1 MKTGKWLLTL
11 LALTNSMHALALN
24 AEHVLWDKTP
34 IPLELPLN
42 EERLVHFPQAVSIID
57 NEAADKI
64 AVMKVQDTLYLK
76 GKEAFQNKR
85 LLVQLMPQGEVIIL
99 NLSVNDKAHNVKP
112 VDILLE
118 SKEGAANITQEA
130 SNPLDLNAVT
140 LTRFAIQ
147 SLYAPQ
153 RLLVIPE
160 GVGRVPMQTRK
171 QVSLFYGAS
180 IEARPLISWH
190 GGAFYVTAVELK
202 NLLNKDVIVDPRQM
216 TGNWQTATFY
226 PTNTLAPRG
235 KEDTT
240 TVFLVSDRSFGTA
253 LASSREYVR

>member
-1 MKTGKWLLTL
+1 MKTGKWLLAW
-11 LALTNSMHALALN
+11 LALTASQHALALN
-24 AEHVLWDKTP
+24 AEHVLWDKIP
-34 IPLELPLN
+34 IPLDLPLN

-64 AVMKVQDTLYLK
+64 AVLKVQDTLYLK
-76 GKEAFQNKR
+76 GKETFQNKR

-99 NLSVNDKAHNVKP
+99 NLNVSDKTHDVKP

-118 SKEGAANITQEA
+118 AKENSTNPTQET

-153 RLLVIPE
+153 RVLVIPD
-160 GVGRVPMQTRK
+160 GLGRVPMQTRK
-171 QVSLFYGAS
+171 QISLFYGAS
-180 IEARPLISWH
+180 IEARPLISWC
-190 GGAFYVTAVELK
+190 GDSFYVTAVELK
-202 NLLNKDVIVDPRQM
+202 NLLNKEMIVDPRQM

-240 TVFLVSDRSFGTA
+240 TVFLVSDRPFSTA
-253 LASSREYVR
+253 LASGREYVR

>member
-1 MKTGKWLLTL
+1 MKTGKWLLAL
-11 LALTNSMHALALN
+11 LALANSMHALALN

-64 AVMKVQDTLYLK
+64 AVLKVQDTLYLK
-76 GKEAFQNKR
+76 SQGAFQNKR

-99 NLSVNDKAHNVKP
+99 NLSVNDKTHNVKP
-112 VDILLE
+112 IDILLE
-118 SKEGAANITQEA
+118 SKEDAANTTQQA

-171 QVSLFYGAS
+171 QVSIFYGAS

-190 GGAFYVTAVELK
+190 GDAFYVTAVELK
-202 NLLNKDVIVDPRQM
+202 NLLNKEVIVDPRQM

-240 TVFLVSDRSFGTA
+240 TVFLVSDRPFGTA

>member
-1 MKTGKWLLTL
+1 MKTGKWLLAL
-11 LALTNSMHALALN
+11 LALTTNQHALALN
-24 AEHVLWDKTP
+24 AEHVLWDKIP

-42 EERLVHFPQAVSIID
+42 EERLIHFPQAISIID
-57 NEAADKI
+57 NESADKI
-64 AVMKVQDTLYLK
+64 AVLKVQDTLYLK
-76 GKEAFQNKR
+76 GKEVFQNKR

-99 NLSVNDKAHNVKP
+99 NLNVNDKAHHLKP
-112 VDILLE
+112 IDILLE
-118 SKEGAANITQEA
+118 SKEDSTNATQA
-130 SNPLDLNAVT
+130 SNNPLDLNAVT

-147 SLYAPQ
+147 SLYAPL

-171 QVSLFYGAS
+171 QISLFYGAS

-190 GGAFYVTAVELK
+190 GGSFYITAVELK
-202 NLLNKDVIVDPRQM
+202 NLLNKEIIVDPRQM

-240 TVFLVSDRSFGTA
+240 TVFLVSDRPFGTA
-253 LASSREYVR
+253 LASGREYVR

>member
-1 MKTGKWLLTL
+1 MKIANWLLPF
-11 LALTNSMHALALN
+11 LALTSMQVSALN
-24 AEHVLWDKTP
+24 SEHVLWDKTP
-34 IPLELPLN
+34 IPIELPLN
-42 EERLVHFPQAVSIID
+42 EERLVHFSQAVNIVD
-57 NEAADKI
+57 NEAEDQI
-64 AVMKVQDTLYLK
+64 AVLKVQDTLYLK
-76 GKEAFQNKR
+76 GKQIFNNKR

-99 NLSVNDKAHNVKP
+99 NLSVNDKTHDIKP

-118 SKEGAANITQEA
+118 AKAETATNEES
-130 SNPLDLNAVT
+130 SNPLDFNTVT

-160 GVGRVPMQTRK
+160 GLGRVPMETRK
-171 QVSLFYGAS
+171 QVNLFYGAS

-202 NLLNKDVIVDPRQM
+202 NLLNKEVVIDPRQM
-216 TGNWQTATFY
+216 TGNWQTASFY
-226 PTNTLAPRG
+226 PTNTLMPRG

-240 TVFLVSDRSFGTA
+240 TIFLVSDRPFGTA

>member
-1 MKTGKWLLTL
+1 MKTGKWLLAL
-11 LALTNSMHALALN
+11 LVLSVSQHALALN

-42 EERLVHFPQAVSIID
+42 EERLVHFPQAISIID

-64 AVMKVQDTLYLK
+64 AVLKVQDTLYLK

-99 NLSVNDKAHNVKP
+99 SLNVNDKAHDVKP

-118 SKEGAANITQEA
+118 TKEDNTKPTEEI

-160 GVGRVPMQTRK
+160 GIGRIPMQTRK
-171 QVSLFYGAS
+171 QISLFYGAS

-190 GGAFYVTAVELK
+190 GGSFYVTAVELK
-202 NLLNKDVIVDPRQM
+202 NLLNKEMIVDPRQM

-240 TVFLVSDRSFGTA
+240 TVFLVSDRPFSTA
-253 LASSREYVR
+253 LASGREYVR

>member
-1 MKTGKWLLTL
+1 MKTGKWLLAL
-11 LALTNSMHALALN
+11 LALANSMHALALN

-34 IPLELPLN
+34 IPLELSLN

-64 AVMKVQDTLYLK
+64 AILKVQDTLYLK
-76 GKEAFQNKR
+76 SKEIFQNKR

-99 NLSVNDKAHNVKP
+99 NLSVNDKTHNVKP

-118 SKEGAANITQEA
+118 SKEDAANTTQQA

-180 IEARPLISWH
+180 IEAKPLISWH
-190 GGAFYVTAVELK
+190 GDTFYVTAVELK
-202 NLLNKDVIVDPRQM
+202 NLLNKEVIVDPRQM

-240 TVFLVSDRSFGTA
+240 TVFLVSDRPFGTA

>member
-1 MKTGKWLLTL
+1 MKTAKWLLTL
-11 LALTNSMHALALN
+11 IALTSSQYAIALN

-34 IPLELPLN
+34 IPVELSLN
-42 EERLVHFPQAVSIID
+42 EERLIYFPQAISIVD
-57 NEAADKI
+57 NEAANKM
-64 AVMKVQDTLYLK
+64 AVLKVQDALYLK
-76 GKEAFQNKR
+76 GKEIFQNKR
-85 LLVQLMPQGEVIIL
+85 LLVQMMPQGEVIIL
-99 NLSVNDKAHNVKP
+99 NLSVNDKTNDMKP
-112 VDILLE
+112 VEILLE
-118 SKEGAANITQEA
+118 SKESTNTSQEA
-130 SNPLDLNAVT
+130 VNPLDLNAVT

-153 RLLVIPE
+153 RLLIIPD

-180 IEARPLISWH
+180 MEARPLISWH

-202 NLLNKDVIVDPRQM
+202 NLLNKAVIVDPRQM
-216 TGNWQTATFY
+216 SGNWQTATFY

-240 TVFLVSDRSFGTA
+240 TVFLVSDRPFGIA

>member
-1 MKTGKWLLTL
+1 MKTGKWLLAL
-11 LALTNSMHALALN
+11 LVLTVSQHALALN

-34 IPLELPLN
+34 ILLELPLN
-42 EERLVHFPQAVSIID
+42 EERLVHFPQAISIID

-64 AVMKVQDTLYLK
+64 AVLKVQDTLYLK
-76 GKEAFQNKR
+76 GKETFQNKR
-85 LLVQLMPQGEVIIL
+85 LLVQLMPQGEIIIL
-99 NLSVNDKAHNVKP
+99 NLNVSDKAHDVKP

-118 SKEGAANITQEA
+118 AKEDTTNPTQETN
-130 SNPLDLNAVT
+130 NPLDLNAVT

-153 RLLVIPE
+153 RLLVIPD
-160 GVGRVPMQTRK
+160 GLGRVPMQTRK
-171 QVSLFYGAS
+171 QISLFYGAS

-190 GGAFYVTAVELK
+190 GGSFYVTAVELK
-202 NLLNKDVIVDPRQM
+202 NLLNKEMIVDPRQM

-240 TVFLVSDRSFGTA
+240 TVFLVSDRPFSTA
-253 LASSREYVR
+253 LASGREYVR